1 MTTYK
6 IYIKNNYLQVV
17 NNDNEFITDINLKDA
32 MINRHDLTQD
42 WYDVF
47 DGKNKIL
54 SRVSTDDIQD
64 ENGDSYSDADFLDL
78 RVSLHKKI
86 FK

>member
-54 SRVSTDDIQD
+54 SRVSTDAIQD

-78 RVSLHKKI
+78 RVSLYKKI

>member
-54 SRVSTDDIQD
+54 SRVSTDAIQD